1 MADIN
6 VVPKQR
12 NWALWII
19 LAVIVAV
26 VAWMIVSA
34 MMGGSNQMPS

>member
-19 LAVIVAV
+19 VAVIVAV
-26 VAWMIVSA
+26 VAWMIISA
-34 MMGGSNQMPS
+34 MTGGANQVS

>member
-19 LAVIVAV
+19 VAVIVAV
-26 VAWMIVSA
+26 VAWMIISA
-34 MMGGSNQMPS
+34 LTGGANQVG